1 MSGQFRE
8 WVHTLLLVA
17 TFLFLLTGMGI
28 SEPNLVYAITLRLL
42 TKETSY
48 KIHSWLLYPFTALL
62 VTHIYLTIS
71 PKIKR
76 KEN

>member
-1 MSGQFRE
+1 MSRQIRE

-17 TFLFLLTGMGI
+17 TFLFLVSGMGI
-28 SEPNLVYAITLRLL
+28 TEPNLMNAITLRLL

-62 VTHIYLTIS
+62 VTHIYLKIS
-71 PKIKR
+71 RKNNR

>member
-1 MSGQFRE
+1 MKRQIRE
-8 WVHTLLLVA
+8 WTHTLLLVA
-17 TFLFLLTGMGI
+17 TFLFLVSGMGI
-28 SEPNLVYAITLRLL
+28 TEPNLINAITLRLL

-71 PKIKR
+71 PKIKK